1 MSNRVCEVLG
11 IKYPIIQGPMSWL
24 TNAELVAAVSNA
36 GGLGT
41 LGPNAGQT
49 ELTKDPVETAER
61 MRREIRK
68 VRELTNKPFGVTLI
82 GSNGDFSSIFTL
94 KILDVVIEEK
104 VPIVLINSFG
114 KEGNYG
120 VEKGLLEP
128 CKEHGIKM
136 VVRSLQPSIADAKK
150 CQEQGAS
157 VYVATGF
164 DEGGTMPGVAIG
176 TFSILPMI
184 RDAIDMPLAIAGGI
198 CDIRTTRAA
207 FALGAEAVFCG
218 TLFLAVKESPCAD
231 NVKDLIVKSTA
242 EDLVMFRAPFDYYR
256 SLPTAICPTLI
267 ENDNNL
273 PTEEAKQA
281 NGKAMGG
288 VGGMRLGMLLGDL
301 EHGYVSV
308 GNGVSLIHEIKSV
321 KEVIDDLMADFK

>member
-1 MSNRVCEVLG
+1 MENRVCEVLG

-36 GGLGT
+36 GGLGI

-49 ELTKDPVETAER
+49 EVTRDADETAER
-61 MRREIRK
+61 MREEIRK
-68 VRELTNKPFGVTLI
+68 VKKLTCNPFGVTLI
-82 GSNGDFSSIFTL
+82 GSNGEFSSIFTL
-94 KILDVVIEEK
+94 KILDVVIEER
-104 VPIVLINSFG
+104 VPVVLINSFG
-114 KEGNYG
+114 QEGNYG
-120 VEKGLLEP
+120 IEKGLLEP
-128 CKEHGIKM
+128 CKKHDIKM
-136 VVRSLQPSIADAKK
+136 IVRSLQPSIGDAKK
-150 CQEQGAS
+150 CQEQGAD

-164 DEGGTMPGVAIG
+164 DEGGTMPGRAIG

-198 CDIRTTRAA
+198 CDLRTTRAA

-218 TLFLAVKESPCAD
+218 TLFLAVKESPAAQ
-231 NVKDLIVKSTA
+231 NVKELIIKSTA
-242 EDLVMFRAPFDYYR
+242 EDLAMFRAPMDYYR
-256 SLPTAICPTLI
+256 SLPTAITPILVK
-267 ENDNNL
+267 NDNNL
-273 PTEEAKQA
+273 PTKEAIDA

-308 GNGVSLIHEIKSV
+308 GNGVSLIHEIKST
-321 KEVIDDLMADFK
+321 KDVIDELMADFK